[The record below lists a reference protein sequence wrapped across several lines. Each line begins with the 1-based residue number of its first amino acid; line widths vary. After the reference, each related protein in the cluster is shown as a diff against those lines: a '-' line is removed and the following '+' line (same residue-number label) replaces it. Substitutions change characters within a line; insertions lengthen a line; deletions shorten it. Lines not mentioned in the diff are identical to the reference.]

1 MTGLAVLIIANAAAA
16 GLVFMAGH
24 KRGRRSCRNEYP
36 DGWDG
41 GVAAERE
48 RWEQV
53 TGATYE
59 RLAAEVASDVPDLPG
74 NDGWPYLF
82 TNLRAA
88 GERREP
94 PPFAEVIAAADTML
108 GKPPPDEYDITEE
121 ELEAAKTELV
131 ERYGAIP
138 PSLQSVI
145 DHGGR
150 FTSPRREPAPPDVAE
165 ITDARPSGFARHEGD
180 VRPEL
185 LDAFRRALAGDV
197 PTVTGIVV
205 TPRGPGPDPA
215 ADWDLLAGAALPD
228 YAAAALGGQRTVDE
242 CVDSIVLRA
251 VGR

>member
-1 MTGLAVLIIANAAAA
+1 MAAAMTGLAVLIISNAAAA
-16 GLVFMAGH
+16 GLVFMAGY
-24 KRGRRSCRNEYP
+24 KRGRRSCRNEVP

-59 RLAAEVASDVPDLPG
+59 RLAAGVASDVPDLPG

-88 GERREP
+88 GERRDDP
-94 PPFAEVIAAADTML
+94 PPTEVLRAEWLAQGYTGL
-108 GKPPPDEYDITEE
+108 GLPPRVPD
-121 ELEAAKTELV
+121 
-131 ERYGAIP
+131 
-138 PSLQSVI
+138 
-145 DHGGR
+145 
-150 FTSPRREPAPPDVAE
+150 APPDVAE

-180 VRPEL
+180 VPPEL

-197 PTVTGIVV
+197 PTVTGVVV
-205 TPRGPGPDPA
+205 TPSPGPGPDPA

-228 YAAAALGGQRTVDE
+228 YAAAALGGHRTVDE
-242 CVDSIVLRA
+242 LVDSIVLRA

>member
-1 MTGLAVLIIANAAAA
+1 MAAAMTGSIAALVLAVAIAA

-36 DGWDG
+36 DGW

-59 RLAAEVASDVPDLPG
+59 RLAAGVASDVPDLPG

-94 PPFAEVIAAADTML
+94 PPADVLLAAADTML
-108 GKPPPDEYDITEE
+108 GNPPVV
-121 ELEAAKTELV
+121 A
-131 ERYGAIP
+131 
-138 PSLQSVI
+138 
-145 DHGGR
+145 
-150 FTSPRREPAPPDVAE
+150 DV
-165 ITDARPSGFARHEGD
+165 TDARPSGFARHEGD

-242 CVDSIVLRA
+242 CVDSIVLRK

>member
-1 MTGLAVLIIANAAAA
+1 MTALAVLIIANAAAA

-59 RLAAEVASDVPDLPG
+59 RLLAGVASDVPDVPG

-82 TNLRAA
+82 TNLQAA

-94 PPFAEVIAAADTML
+94 PTKAELFAAADTML
-108 GKPPPDEYDITEE
+108 GLSPRVPDAPPILADIT
-121 ELEAAKTELV
+121 
-131 ERYGAIP
+131 G
-138 PSLQSVI
+138 
-145 DHGGR
+145 
-150 FTSPRREPAPPDVAE
+150 
-165 ITDARPSGFARHEGD
+165 ARPSGFTRHEGD
-180 VRPEL
+180 VPPEL

-197 PTVTGIVV
+197 PTVTGVV
-205 TPRGPGPDPA
+205 VAPSRGPGPDPA

-228 YAAAALGGQRTVDE
+228 YAYAPDALNGHRTVDE
-242 CVDSIVLRA
+242 LLDSIVHRA
-251 VGR
+251 VGQ

>member
-1 MTGLAVLIIANAAAA
+1 MAGEGERVMTGLAVLIIGNAVAAV
-16 GLVFMAGH
+16 LVFMAGY

-59 RLAAEVASDVPDLPG
+59 RLAAGVASDPPDLPG

-82 TNLRAA
+82 TNLHAA

-94 PPFAEVIAAADTML
+94 PPADVLLAAADTML
-108 GKPPPDEYDITEE
+108 GLPPRVTD
-121 ELEAAKTELV
+121 
-131 ERYGAIP
+131 
-138 PSLQSVI
+138 
-145 DHGGR
+145 
-150 FTSPRREPAPPDVAE
+150 APPVVAE
-165 ITDARPSGFARHEGD
+165 VTDARPSGFVKYEGD

-197 PTVTGIVV
+197 PTVTGVV
-205 TPRGPGPDPA
+205 VKPSPGAGPGPDPA
-215 ADWDLLAGAALPD
+215 ADWGLLAGAAPPD
-228 YAAAALGGQRTVDE
+228 YAAAALGGHRTVDE
-242 CVDSIVLRA
+242 LVDSIVLRA
-251 VGR
+251 VSG

>member
-1 MTGLAVLIIANAAAA
+1 MPGTTAALVLAAAIAA

-24 KRGRRSCRNEYP
+24 KRGGWSRRLDYP
-36 DGWDG
+36 RGFDCGEQAG
-41 GVAAERE
+41 IQAERQ

-59 RLAAEVASDVPDLPG
+59 PLLAGIASDVPDLPG

-88 GERREP
+88 GELREP
-94 PPFAEVIAAADTML
+94 PPADVLLAAADTML
-108 GKPPPDEYDITEE
+108 GNPPRVPD
-121 ELEAAKTELV
+121 
-131 ERYGAIP
+131 
-138 PSLQSVI
+138 
-145 DHGGR
+145 
-150 FTSPRREPAPPDVAE
+150 APPIVAG
-165 ITDARPSGFARHEGD
+165 ITDARPSGFATHEGD

-197 PTVTGIVV
+197 PTVTGVVV
-205 TPRGPGPDPA
+205 TPRERGPDPA

-228 YAAAALGGQRTVDE
+228 YAAAALGGHRTVDE
-242 CVDSIVLRA
+242 LVDSIMMRK

>member
-1 MTGLAVLIIANAAAA
+1 MTGSIAVLVGAAAIA

-24 KRGRRSCRNEYP
+24 KRGAWAVRFDYP
-36 DGWDG
+36 RGFDCGEQAG
-41 GVAAERE
+41 IRAERE

-59 RLAAEVASDVPDLPG
+59 RLLAEVASDVPDLPG

-82 TNLRAA
+82 TNLQAA

-94 PPFAEVIAAADTML
+94 PTKAELFAAADTML
-108 GKPPPDEYDITEE
+108 GLPPRVTD
-121 ELEAAKTELV
+121 
-131 ERYGAIP
+131 
-138 PSLQSVI
+138 
-145 DHGGR
+145 
-150 FTSPRREPAPPDVAE
+150 APPDVAE

-228 YAAAALGGQRTVDE
+228 YAAAALGGHRTVDE
-242 CVDSIVLRA
+242 CVDSIMMRK

>member
-1 MTGLAVLIIANAAAA
+1 MPVARRAGAEGGMTGLAVLTIATAAAA

-59 RLAAEVASDVPDLPG
+59 RLAAGVASDPPDLPG

-82 TNLRAA
+82 TNLQAA

-94 PPFAEVIAAADTML
+94 PTKAELFAAADTML
-108 GKPPPDEYDITEE
+108 GLPPRTD
-121 ELEAAKTELV
+121 
-131 ERYGAIP
+131 
-138 PSLQSVI
+138 
-145 DHGGR
+145 
-150 FTSPRREPAPPDVAE
+150 APPVVAE
-165 ITDARPSGFARHEGD
+165 VTRAPPSGFVKYQRD

-197 PTVTGIVV
+197 PTVTGAVV
-205 TPRGPGPDPA
+205 TPRERGPDPA

-228 YAAAALGGQRTVDE
+228 YAAAALGGHRTVDE

>member
-1 MTGLAVLIIANAAAA
+1 MTGTIVALVCAAAIA
-16 GLVFMAGH
+16 GLLFMAGH
-24 KRGRRSCRNEYP
+24 KRGRLSCRNEYP

-59 RLAAEVASDVPDLPG
+59 RLAAEVASDPPDLPG
-74 NDGWPYLF
+74 NDGWPY
-82 TNLRAA
+82 
-88 GERREP
+88 REP
-94 PPFAEVIAAADTML
+94 PTKAELFAAADTML
-108 GKPPPDEYDITEE
+108 GLPPRTD
-121 ELEAAKTELV
+121 
-131 ERYGAIP
+131 
-138 PSLQSVI
+138 
-145 DHGGR
+145 
-150 FTSPRREPAPPDVAE
+150 APPDVAE
-165 ITDARPSGFARHEGD
+165 VTDARPSGFVKYEGD

-228 YAAAALGGQRTVDE
+228 SAAA
-242 CVDSIVLRA
+242 
-251 VGR
+251 

>member
-1 MTGLAVLIIANAAAA
+1 MAAAMTGLAVLIISNAAAA

-36 DGWDG
+36 DGWD
-41 GVAAERE
+41 
-48 RWEQV
+48 
-53 TGATYE
+53 
-59 RLAAEVASDVPDLPG
+59 
-74 NDGWPYLF
+74 
-82 TNLRAA
+82 
-88 GERREP
+88 
-94 PPFAEVIAAADTML
+94 
-108 GKPPPDEYDITEE
+108 
-121 ELEAAKTELV
+121 
-131 ERYGAIP
+131 
-138 PSLQSVI
+138 
-145 DHGGR
+145 
-150 FTSPRREPAPPDVAE
+150 
-165 ITDARPSGFARHEGD
+165 DARPSGFARHEGD

-197 PTVTGIVV
+197 STVTGIVV